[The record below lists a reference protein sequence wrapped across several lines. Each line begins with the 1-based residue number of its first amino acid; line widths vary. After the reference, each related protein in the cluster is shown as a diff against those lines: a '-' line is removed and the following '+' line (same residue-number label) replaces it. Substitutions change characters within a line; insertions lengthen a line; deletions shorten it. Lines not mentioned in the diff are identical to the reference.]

1 MRQLNILGGQ
11 ELRQQRITVFLLKRN
26 TELPTITKPMRLT
39 WRSQLFG
46 RATAEVCVLN
56 RTQSSTFLKSLFG
69 RVVLFPFLGVTACL
83 CLRRC
88 VGANGISKQPL
99 RLLRFLSLFG
109 SVLRP
114 PRFRRLRNLGST
126 CRRHRPLAIHFVATD
141 DRCARWSVMGRT
153 VQSCDGSLD
162 AF

>member
-1 MRQLNILGGQ
+1 MS
-11 ELRQQRITVFLLKRN
+11 LLKH
-26 TELPTITKPMRLT
+26 
-39 WRSQLFG
+39 
-46 RATAEVCVLN
+46 
-56 RTQSSTFLKSLFG
+56 
-69 RVVLFPFLGVTACL
+69 
-83 CLRRC
+83 C
-88 VGANGISKQPL
+88 VGSNGISKQPL

-141 DRCARWSVMGRT
+141 DRCARWSVTGQT